1 LRADKDLAIL
11 KNEILVEVLH
21 EYPKLATILNN
32 NRTWVEMSENEL
44 WQELSLCIFSS
55 NVPYELAQSVFFHL
69 MKEGYLQ
76 LEWMTE
82 TPDSENLIANELS
95 KPLYLPK
102 RVDGSYRK
110 YRFPNMRA
118 RDIYQAA
125 KTVSSE
131 KNWLSKLLA
140 ASTSQRETRDLL
152 VVNISGIGLKEASH
166 FLRNIRFSDKLAI
179 IDSHV
184 VSFLEKF
191 EEIPRANAKTIT
203 CKIYLELEN
212 RLLEICDKNELN
224 LSIFDMAIWHY
235 MRRK

>member
-1 LRADKDLAIL
+1 MAIL
-11 KNEILVEVLH
+11 KNEILEKVLR

-32 NRTWVEMSENEL
+32 NRTWVEISENEL
-44 WQELSLCIFSS
+44 WQELCLCIFSS

-69 MKEGYLQ
+69 MKKGYLQ
-76 LEWMTE
+76 LKWMTE
-82 TPDSENLIANELS
+82 TPDSEKLVANELS

-131 KNWLSKLLA
+131 KDWFSKLLA
-140 ASTSQRETRDLL
+140 ASTSQRETRDSL

-166 FLRNIRFSDKLAI
+166 FLRNIRYSDKLAI

-191 EEIPRANAKTIT
+191 EEIPRANTKTIT
-203 CKIYLELEN
+203 RKIYLELEN